1 MLTIKDIHHSY
12 PDGETAREVLTLPAW
27 EIADGEQWALIGPS
41 GSGKTT
47 LLHCLAGLIT
57 PTEGTVEMDDYVVSA
72 ASEEERARRRGE
84 SVGYVLQQ
92 FNLLPSLTVM
102 DNVRAGAYF
111 GRAEASD
118 EVILSLLNQL
128 GIAHLAARLPDRLSM
143 GEQQRTAIARA
154 LIKAPRLLLADE
166 PTANLDRDNAQRI
179 IELLIGYSRQAG
191 ATLIVATHDPAV
203 MACFERQFHLPQGG
217 N

>member
-1 MLTIKDIHHSY
+1 MLTINDIHHSY
-12 PDGETAREVLTLPAW
+12 PDGETVREVLTLPSW

-41 GSGKTT
+41 GAGKTT

-57 PTEGTVEMDDYVVSA
+57 PTEGTVKIGDYVVSA

-102 DNVRAGAYF
+102 DNVRAGSYF
-111 GRAEASD
+111 GRVEASD

-128 GIAHLAARLPDRLSM
+128 GIAHLAERLPDRLSM

-154 LIKAPRLLLADE
+154 LIKAPRLVLADE
-166 PTANLDRDNAQRI
+166 PTANLDQDNARRI
-179 IELLIGYSRQAG
+179 IELLTGYSRQTG

-203 MACFERQFHLPQGG
+203 MACFARQFHLPQGG